1 MQQITYVP
9 PGGSYEDPERRVDLA
24 LAPPYIIGT
33 LSGTGGSRYCPQ
45 PRRASQAFFPAVFT

>member
-24 LAPPYIIGT
+24 LAPPYIIEI
-33 LSGTGGSRYCPQ
+33 
-45 PRRASQAFFPAVFT
+45 